1 MKKCMKALRKFIVL
15 IFITFILITSFNNTK
30 ADSSNIYLNDLEF
43 NIQIN
48 SDGSIDVE
56 EMWNID
62 IKNTNTLFKTFEKD
76 LSKYTSIT
84 QGNVSKI
91 NSDGTQLNL
100 KDVKQ
105 YYYHV
110 PTNSYYFLNRGNEY
124 EVAWGTGY
132 ENTYGKERYKIS
144 YHVEDVIAIYE
155 DCSEM
160 YWQLLG
166 SNFEIPAKK
175 ITGTIKLPKQV
186 ENIEDMKVWGHTP
199 DLNGTIYKEDK
210 DKIEFTVNDNKAKK
224 MVEVRIVMPKDIV
237 QSSKRTYNIN
247 KLESIIEEETTW
259 AKKANSIRLNKI
271 IIISIICLV
280 IFGVL
285 IYFLVKSIILIK
297 NTKEVIPTKHYEY
310 FRELPREECT
320 PAEALYI
327 LKNKYYDFDSYE
339 IGEVFS
345 STILNLSLKK
355 ALKIERIIDE
365 KGKEEVRIEILCNNI
380 SNITNKKDEI
390 LIFDF
395 IKTACKNKVIT
406 MKELKKYIQRYQSR
420 VISLK
425 ASIDKYI
432 KTELIANKMLDVE
445 GIKKRNKLML
455 GGCMSVFATFF
466 IFFFVTNI
474 NIITSSLDNIGIS
487 WVVLIAMGIL
497 LVVDIVLENKAKKK
511 ISVYTQKGI
520 DEQDK
525 WIALKRYMQDFSLLK
540 EKEVPDLVLWEKFLV
555 YATAFGISEKVIKQ
569 LKIVY
574 PEYNNLD
581 YSVYPNMYIFM
592 HMDFNK
598 SFNSVS
604 NSMSSTFSSASGG
617 GGGFSGGGGRW
628 RRPVVGGGGR

>member
-1 MKKCMKALRKFIVL
+1 
-15 IFITFILITSFNNTK
+15 
-30 ADSSNIYLNDLEF
+30 
-43 NIQIN
+43 
-48 SDGSIDVE
+48 
-56 EMWNID
+56 
-62 IKNTNTLFKTFEKD
+62 
-76 LSKYTSIT
+76 
-84 QGNVSKI
+84 
-91 NSDGTQLNL
+91 
-100 KDVKQ
+100 
-105 YYYHV
+105 
-110 PTNSYYFLNRGNEY
+110 
-124 EVAWGTGY
+124 
-132 ENTYGKERYKIS
+132 
-144 YHVEDVIAIYE
+144 
-155 DCSEM
+155 
-160 YWQLLG
+160 
-166 SNFEIPAKK
+166 
-175 ITGTIKLPKQV
+175 
-186 ENIEDMKVWGHTP
+186 
-199 DLNGTIYKEDK
+199 
-210 DKIEFTVNDNKAKK
+210 
-224 MVEVRIVMPKDIV
+224 
-237 QSSKRTYNIN
+237 
-247 KLESIIEEETTW
+247 
-259 AKKANSIRLNKI
+259 
-271 IIISIICLV
+271 
-280 IFGVL
+280 
-285 IYFLVKSIILIK
+285 
-297 NTKEVIPTKHYEY
+297 
-310 FRELPREECT
+310 
-320 PAEALYI
+320 
-327 LKNKYYDFDSYE
+327 
-339 IGEVFS
+339 
-345 STILNLSLKK
+345 
-355 ALKIERIIDE
+355 
-365 KGKEEVRIEILCNNI
+365 
-380 SNITNKKDEI
+380 
-390 LIFDF
+390 
-395 IKTACKNKVIT
+395 

-474 NIITSSLDNIGIS
+474 NIITSSLDNIGIP